1 MSNQQTL
8 ELSPDQLPNAGQSL
22 AAGARFARA
31 LATKDFEHIATL
43 LDPAI
48 DFRALTPNQAWE
60 ARGPDQVINAVLR
73 RWLDERT
80 EVERLTDLEVE
91 VLSNCRRIGYRLH
104 GHDADGPFLIDQQA
118 YVEEREGRI
127 SWMRVLCSGMRAPT
141 AVPAVTVPASDSN
154 TEAIAAWDGPLFERF
169 VHFRDILTVGLGAHG
184 DEALRLHAPRPGDRV
199 LDIGCGFG
207 DTTQRIAQLVGREGE
222 AVGVDAASR
231 FIGLARKEARAAA
244 LANVRFHTCDVQA
257 GLPEDGFDYAFSRF
271 GTMFFANPVVAMR
284 NVRRALVPG
293 GTLCMVVWRRKLDN
307 DWLHRAETVVEG
319 YLEHNYDSDEATCG
333 PGPFS
338 MANADTTT
346 AILLAAGFEHVELAR
361 CDIPIRIG
369 RDIDEAIAYVCALG
383 PAGEL
388 IRLAGRGA
396 EPLRPQINTALRE
409 ALAEFDRPDGV
420 IAPASTWI
428 IKATAPAAS
437 T

>member
-231 FIGLARKEARAAA
+231 FIGLARKEARGG
-244 LANVRFHTCDVQA
+244 RTRERP
-257 GLPEDGFDYAFSRF
+257 LPH
-271 GTMFFANPVVAMR
+271 M
-284 NVRRALVPG
+284 RRAS
-293 GTLCMVVWRRKLDN
+293 GTSR
-307 DWLHRAETVVEG
+307 
-319 YLEHNYDSDEATCG
+319 
-333 PGPFS
+333 
-338 MANADTTT
+338 
-346 AILLAAGFEHVELAR
+346 
-361 CDIPIRIG
+361 G
-369 RDIDEAIAYVCALG
+369 RL
-383 PAGEL
+383 
-388 IRLAGRGA
+388 
-396 EPLRPQINTALRE
+396 
-409 ALAEFDRPDGV
+409 
-420 IAPASTWI
+420 
-428 IKATAPAAS
+428 
-437 T
+437 